1 MTENTAPALQQT
13 MYYSKAVSSLCRSA
27 SRFQQAAKRKTI
39 LEMISQERE
48 RREHVEQLRQEHMGS
63 IFKSKSNSRLD
74 LAETQSSARRE
85 LEALRDRNSLMRKL
99 CRRSIEESRLTDFKR
114 KRESADSVRAL
125 LESSHHWRDLCRS
138 RQLKESFVNAQEHYR
153 LGKQATRNR
162 RLANESFRE
171 SVLRQNDC
179 ESQLMLKRARKYE
192 SLIEDMTTEM
202 SQSGFE

>member
-13 MYYSKAVSSLCRSA
+13 IYYSKAVSSLCRSA

-125 LESSHHWRDLCRS
+125 LESSHHWLEPL
-138 RQLKESFVNAQEHYR
+138 QEQAAQ
-153 LGKQATRNR
+153 G
-162 RLANESFRE
+162 
-171 SVLRQNDC
+171 VLRQ
-179 ESQLMLKRARKYE
+179 RAGALPARQAGHPQPPAGQRVLPRVRAPAE
-192 SLIEDMTTEM
+192 RL
-202 SQSGFE
+202 